1 MRLAVIPSAEMA
13 ESTVQRNAIC
23 CNAAIS
29 AFETGGE
36 WQSAL
41 GLLDRWGASA
51 VQRGTVTCTT
61 AASAFEKAGG
71 LRLALS
77 LYAVTAVGEVQQG
90 AVG

>member
-29 AFETGGE
+29 GFEQGDG
-36 WQSAL
+36 WQAAL
-41 GLLDRWGASA
+41 GLVDRWRASA
-51 VQRGTVTCTT
+51 VQRGTVTCAA
-61 AASAFEKAGG
+61 AASAFEK
-71 LRLALS
+71 
-77 LYAVTAVGEVQQG
+77 VQQG